1 MAAEA
6 LGLLMAALVPGL
18 LPAALV
24 PGLLP
29 AALVPGLLLARRASA
44 RRRLEPD
51 RCLTRTITVER
62 ETNERSGVDI
72 A

>member
-1 MAAEA
+1 MAALVPGLLMAA
-6 LGLLMAALVPGL
+6 LVPGLLMAALVPGL
-18 LPAALV
+18 LPARRAPVVLAL
-24 PGLLP
+24 
-29 AALVPGLLLARRASA
+29 RASA

-62 ETNERSGVDI
+62 ETKERSGVDI